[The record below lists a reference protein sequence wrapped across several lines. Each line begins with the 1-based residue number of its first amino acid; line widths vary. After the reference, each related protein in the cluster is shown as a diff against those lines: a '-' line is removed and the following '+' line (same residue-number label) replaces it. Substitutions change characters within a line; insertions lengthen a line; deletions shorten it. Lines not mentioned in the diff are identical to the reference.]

1 MQVSVGSLFMA
12 AVTPGLILAALYIIF
27 IGIWAKLD
35 PKVAPNLTEDALK
48 FNQRDLPKMILK
60 AFLPPVILIALI
72 KGSILLG
79 WATPSEAGAVGAFG
93 ATMLALIAGK
103 LNYPMFKGVLH
114 SSGLTI
120 AMVFLIILSATC
132 FAYVFRELGGDYIVE
147 DLIHAAGLGSWGL
160 LFLLMGMTFLLGFFL
175 DWVEITLIILPI
187 FAPLVKL
194 LDFGDHVTTATTSF
208 EVYNETMVWFLVL
221 MAINLQTSFLT
232 PPFGFALFYLKGV
245 APPEVKT
252 LSIYRG
258 VVPFVIIQLIGL
270 CIVIYEPEVALA
282 LSRF

>member
-1 MQVSVGSLFMA
+1 
-12 AVTPGLILAALYIIF
+12 
-27 IGIWAKLD
+27 
-35 PKVAPNLTEDALK
+35 
-48 FNQRDLPKMILK
+48 
-60 AFLPPVILIALI
+60 
-72 KGSILLG
+72 
-79 WATPSEAGAVGAFG
+79 
-93 ATMLALIAGK
+93 
-103 LNYPMFKGVLH
+103 
-114 SSGLTI
+114 
-120 AMVFLIILSATC
+120 
-132 FAYVFRELGGDYIVE
+132 
-147 DLIHAAGLGSWGL
+147 
-160 LFLLMGMTFLLGFFL
+160 MGMTFCLGFFL